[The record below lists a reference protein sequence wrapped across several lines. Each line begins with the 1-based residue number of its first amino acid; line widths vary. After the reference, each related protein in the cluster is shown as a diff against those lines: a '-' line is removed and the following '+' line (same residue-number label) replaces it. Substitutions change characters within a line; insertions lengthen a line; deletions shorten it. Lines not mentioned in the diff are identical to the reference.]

1 MGPIQDL
8 FGFVALRMRV
18 SIHAIVGRNCIYH
31 RVNLP
36 SHRTKFV
43 RIEVKKNKNMNDFR
57 RCKLYLLLIY
67 FFFLGFEFQS
77 KYGDN

>member
-31 RVNLP
+31 RVNLS

-43 RIEVKKNKNMNDFR
+43 RIEVKKKNINDFR

-67 FFFLGFEFQS
+67 FLFLFFFWVWIP
-77 KYGDN
+77 K